1 MQKASASKNNEN
13 VQNFTINVDTGKK
26 IQKVA
31 VCVQEGATNAKAT
44 EMFGIKLVDTD
55 DQVVAIVNYEKEAEF
70 TTYNVPEGYEIIG
83 CYMSMA
89 GCGYAL
95 TDYENDAAINCFG
108 FVLWKPNPNAR
119 D

>member
-1 MQKASASKNNEN
+1 MQKTSASKDSKS

-55 DQVVAIVNYEKEAEF
+55 D
-70 TTYNVPEGYEIIG
+70 
-83 CYMSMA
+83 
-89 GCGYAL
+89 
-95 TDYENDAAINCFG
+95 
-108 FVLWKPNPNAR
+108 
-119 D
+119 